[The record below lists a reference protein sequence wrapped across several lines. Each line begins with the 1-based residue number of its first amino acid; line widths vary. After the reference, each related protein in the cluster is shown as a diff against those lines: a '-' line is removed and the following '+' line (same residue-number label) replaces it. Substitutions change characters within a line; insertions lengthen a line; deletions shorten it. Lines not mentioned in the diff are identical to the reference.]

1 MRFAVTERIRAALP
15 GERGAV
21 DVALITGFREGVL
34 EMVEQQMPD
43 SGLAHLLAISGLH
56 IGLVAGTVFVVLRG
70 GLALIP
76 AIALRWPIKKWAA
89 LLAATVAFVYLFLAG
104 ATEPTQRA
112 VLMLLLGVAG
122 GLLDRSALSMRL
134 VAWAT
139 LAVLLLSPESLL

>member
-1 MRFAVTERIRAALP
+1 MTERIRAALP

-89 LLAATVAFVYLFLAG
+89 LLAA
-104 ATEPTQRA
+104 
-112 VLMLLLGVAG
+112 
-122 GLLDRSALSMRL
+122 
-134 VAWAT
+134 
-139 LAVLLLSPESLL
+139 